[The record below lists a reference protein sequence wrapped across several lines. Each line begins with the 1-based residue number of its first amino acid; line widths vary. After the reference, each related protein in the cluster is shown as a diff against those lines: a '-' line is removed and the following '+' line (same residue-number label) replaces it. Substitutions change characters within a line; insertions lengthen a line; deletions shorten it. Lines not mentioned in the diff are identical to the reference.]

1 MGEELALELLRKLR
15 ETQDRYEKFVNHMHE
30 ESCRISES
38 KKSLRIALV
47 DKGFD
52 IPEGLKLSEWIPYI
66 EKGVRL

>member
-1 MGEELALELLRKLR
+1 MEEELTLRLLCKLR
-15 ETQDRYEKFVNHMHE
+15 ESQDRYEKFVDRMHE
-30 ESCRISES
+30 EGCRISES
-38 KKSLRIALV
+38 KESLRIALV